1 LLIAYSN
8 YIACDTKKQWEH
20 EKTLQVEDDIIPF
33 TFADILIL
41 RYLMGITD
49 EYQAVR
55 DFDAVNTASG
65 LNWAFRSQLSKFIRR
80 FLTDPYKKEDTIWI
94 RKLAKEHGI
103 RLKDKFERLRKLL

>member
-65 LNWAFRSQLSKFIRR
+65 LN
-80 FLTDPYKKEDTIWI
+80 
-94 RKLAKEHGI
+94 
-103 RLKDKFERLRKLL
+103 